1 MKKFLLLWFVA
12 ASLIALLLYPLNMP
26 RLSPLATK
34 GIQTCGTV
42 TAFEPNNHQEVHYSF
57 VANGKTYSGAQQG
70 GAGDQQNALAC
81 AAGSSGLVVYYL
93 PETPE
98 ISCAGNPRSL
108 CKNEVISI
116 GLAMVILPLFALLGT
131 RWRYPRFC
139 RWLAS

>member
-12 ASLIALLLYPLNMP
+12 ASLIALLLYPINMP

-57 VANGKTYSGAQQG
+57 LANGKTYSGAQQG
-70 GAGDQQNALAC
+70 GRGDQRNAFAC
-81 AAGSSGLVVYYL
+81 AAGSSGIVVYYL
-93 PETPE
+93 LETPE

-108 CKNEVISI
+108 WENEAISI
-116 GLAMVILPLFALLGT
+116 GLAMVMLPLVALLGF
-131 RWRYPRFC
+131 RSRYPSFR